1 MKRSILFGIT
11 LLTAGIFTGNLFA
24 QYGTDVIKTPD
35 LNITFLGHGSLLFEY
50 DRLNV
55 YSDPSGLQNIED
67 LPKADI
73 VLITHEHGDHFN
85 PSLLEE
91 MRKESTVLLM
101 NDRCAERI
109 DGATVMRNGDS
120 RTVMGLTIDAVP
132 SYNLVHKNDNGE
144 FFHPKGRDNGYVI
157 TFGGKRVYVA
167 GDTEN
172 HPEMKALQNIDIAF
186 LPMNLPYTMTPE
198 MVADAAQGF
207 KPDILYLYHYRDGDT
222 EKLQQLMKDV
232 EGVDLRIKKMYR

>member
-1 MKRSILFGIT
+1 M
-11 LLTAGIFTGNLFA
+11 LLGAIVLVCCFASGDLFA
-24 QYGTDVIKTPD
+24 QYGTDIIKTPE
-35 LNITFLGHGSLLFEY
+35 LKITFLGHGSLLFEY
-50 DRLNV
+50 DGLNV
-55 YSDPSGLQNIED
+55 YADPSGLQYTEN

-85 PSLLEE
+85 PSLLETL
-91 MRKESTVLLM
+91 RKESTVLLM

-109 DGATVMRNGDS
+109 NGATVMRNGNS
-120 RTVMGLTIDAVP
+120 RTVLGLKIDAVP
-132 SYNLVHKNDNGE
+132 SYNLVHKSDNGE

-157 TFGGKRVYVA
+157 TFGGKRVYIA

-198 MVADAAQGF
+198 MVADAAEGF
-207 KPDILYLYHYRDGDT
+207 KPDILYLYHYRDGNT
-222 EKLQQLMKDV
+222 EKLQRLMQDV

>member
-132 SYNLVHKNDNGE
+132 SYNLGS
-144 FFHPKGRDNGYVI
+144 
-157 TFGGKRVYVA
+157 
-167 GDTEN
+167 
-172 HPEMKALQNIDIAF
+172 
-186 LPMNLPYTMTPE
+186 
-198 MVADAAQGF
+198 
-207 KPDILYLYHYRDGDT
+207 
-222 EKLQQLMKDV
+222 
-232 EGVDLRIKKMYR
+232 